1 MELPQRVIGIKVF
14 EFVKNAMIECG
25 ADAAARSAMLD
36 YVGQAMSALDDL
48 NLSDTNREWFDF
60 LGGLVTQRTS

>member
-1 MELPQRVIGIKVF
+1 V
-14 EFVKNAMIECG
+14 
-25 ADAAARSAMLD
+25 AARSAMLD